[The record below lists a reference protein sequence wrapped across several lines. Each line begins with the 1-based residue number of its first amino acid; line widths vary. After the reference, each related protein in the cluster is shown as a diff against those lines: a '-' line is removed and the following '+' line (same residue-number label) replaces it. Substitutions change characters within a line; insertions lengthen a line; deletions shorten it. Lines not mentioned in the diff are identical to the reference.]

1 MEVLSH
7 SSQSRTSS
15 GSPPST
21 TTFDLKEEQMLSPQ
35 SDYRY
40 FPPLV
45 QRGLHGTQMLLLKL
59 AGARDIALW

>member
-15 GSPPST
+15 GSPPT
-21 TTFDLKEEQMLSPQ
+21 TATFDLKEEQMLSPQ

-40 FPPLV
+40 FPPSGAKRSAWESNAAFKV
-45 QRGLHGTQMLLLKL
+45 GRG
-59 AGARDIALW
+59 